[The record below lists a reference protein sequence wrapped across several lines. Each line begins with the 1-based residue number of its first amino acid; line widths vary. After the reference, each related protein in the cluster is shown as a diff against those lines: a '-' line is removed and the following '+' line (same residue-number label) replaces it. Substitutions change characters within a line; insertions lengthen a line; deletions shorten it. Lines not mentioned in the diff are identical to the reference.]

1 MLMTI
6 TNQLWN
12 LKMSEG
18 QFTKGYD
25 ERRNLEGRPKG
36 SKNYKTVLSNF
47 IGTTINY
54 NNPLTDSKI
63 ECTPIEAMFTHL
75 LYLGLVKD
83 NTTAMKILLD
93 KVNEYE
99 NPKLETKTK
108 YGIDYSDWTDEELI
122 AEIDRIDR
130 LTKEADE
137 ENARK
142 LELEVNNNS

>member
-36 SKNYKTVLSNF
+36 SKNYKTVLSTF

>member
-1 MLMTI
+1 M
-6 TNQLWN
+6 NN
-12 LKMSEG
+12 G
-18 QFTKGYD
+18 QFTDGYD
-25 ERRNLEGRPKG
+25 PRRNLEGRPKG
-36 SKNYKTVLSNF
+36 SKNYKTVLSTF